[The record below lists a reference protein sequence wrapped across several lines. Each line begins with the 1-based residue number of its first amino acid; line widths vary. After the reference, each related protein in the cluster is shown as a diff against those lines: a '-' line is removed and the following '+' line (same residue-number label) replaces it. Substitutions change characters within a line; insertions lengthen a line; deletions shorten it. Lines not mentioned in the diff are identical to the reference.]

1 MRRPFG
7 HTHSVSVLT
16 LVNASLKVTTAIN
29 AIPLTLLPNLLFPDL
44 HSKKSVMFFINV
56 KTLNAVRGFSHA
68 QSKDD

>member
-1 MRRPFG
+1 MRRTLG

-16 LVNASLKVTTAIN
+16 LVIVSLKATAAIN
-29 AIPLTLLPNLLFPDL
+29 TIPLTLLPGLLFPDL